1 MIFDFDAITPE
12 AKSKLLH
19 STIVPRPIAW
29 ITSLDAEG
37 RRNMAPFSFFN
48 VFSTDPAILGFS
60 VTASV
65 FGGPKDTAA
74 NVRARRDFVVHLV
87 SHSNRA
93 AMNLTGTELPANIDE
108 ITLAGLTAVP
118 SERISAPR
126 IAECDV
132 AMECVLHSEVPLSDE
147 RSLFL
152 GRVVTMHLADAM
164 VEDAERHYVD
174 AQSLDLIGRMHGR
187 GWYART
193 TDLYKMDRPITEEVL
208 KSIRAGEA
216 SDTRPRRDP

>member
-1 MIFDFDAITPE
+1 MIFDFDTITPE

-29 ITSLDAEG
+29 VTSLDADG
-37 RRNMAPFSFFN
+37 HRNMAPFSFFN
-48 VFSTDPAILGFS
+48 VFSTDPPILGFS

-74 NVRARRDFVVHLV
+74 NIRVRKDFVVHLV
-87 SHSNRA
+87 SHANRT
-93 AMNLTGTELPANIDE
+93 AMNLTATELPPEIDE
-108 ITLAGLTAVP
+108 IALAGLTALS
-118 SERISAPR
+118 SERVSAPR

-132 AMECVLHSEVPLSDE
+132 AMECVLHSEVPLSEE

-152 GRVVTMHLADAM
+152 GRIVTMHLADQM

-174 AQSLDLIGRMHGR
+174 APALDLVGRMHGR

-193 TDLYKMDRPITEEVL
+193 TDLYKMDREVTEEVL
-208 KSIRAGEA
+208 ATIRNPA
-216 SDTRPRRDP
+216 SPD

>member
-1 MIFDFDAITPE
+1 MIFDFDTISPE

-29 ITSLDAEG
+29 ITSLNAG
-37 RRNMAPFSFFN
+37 GGRNMAPFSFFN

-74 NVRARRDFVVHLV
+74 NIRARKDFVVHLV
-87 SHSNRA
+87 SHENRT
-93 AMNLTGTELPANIDE
+93 AMNMTATELPPEIDE
-108 ITLAGLTAVP
+108 IALAGLTAVP
-118 SERISAPR
+118 SERVSAPR
-126 IAECDV
+126 IAECDL

-152 GRVVTMHLADAM
+152 GRVVMMHLADGM
-164 VEDAERHYVD
+164 VADAERHYVD
-174 AQSLDLIGRMHGR
+174 APALDLIGRMHGR

-193 TDLYKMDRPITEEVL
+193 TDLYRMDRPVTQDVL
-208 KSIRAGEA
+208 ESIRSSSTPYEA
-216 SDTRPRRDP
+216 PKREE